1 MRKILLSILLLVTA
15 LLSTGCYQDILDKLD
30 ELEGRVDDLTLLC
43 ERLNKDLATVQALVE
58 VIDSQDMVTGVTEI
72 RSGTTVTGYK
82 INFVKHEPVT
92 ITNGAD
98 GLIPIVSSREYA
110 VDGNYYWTIQYGDND
125 WEWLQAADGSMMLA
139 IGVLPQVTVRN
150 GSFFITTDGK
160 TWTELGKAD
169 GVNGD
174 LMFRSV
180 SIYHDYVLIR
190 LSNAQELKIPT
201 YSAYRPLQEEFDKV
215 NQNASAQMEIVTAA
229 RKKMTWI
236 TSVRPII
243 VDGDTTGLT
252 VTLSNGK
259 SMSIHDWTSS
269 MSPAIFV
276 KKHTD
281 GHLYWAYSIG
291 NSGDKWVLS
300 PDGKKISAESEEAE
314 VPQVSVTRD
323 KDGNYYWTVTTKDS
337 TEFLRTAVGSG
348 WAPHAIDSVQRVFL
362 DVKNYQ
368 DSLVLWLK
376 DSTKFVLPKQYTV
389 NLTDAAG
396 KAVGDQ
402 ITMPTNSDFTVCYQ
416 ANGPDASVSLLA
428 QGGFTAKHSRLENGD
443 PCFVIH
449 SPASWT
455 EGSGKVMAVF
465 TFANS
470 SAPITVIKT
479 INIGEE

>member
-201 YSAYRPLQEEFDKV
+201 YSAYRALQEEFDKV

-443 PCFVIH
+443 PCFIIH